1 MAADKW
7 EENHE
12 SNACYNDDRVR
23 PLDKQSKGKRVS
35 NWWQWTTRKNDCY
48 HSTERMM
55 RNGWRYAPWRFL
67 TGYLGALGDV
77 NSKENWHQ
85 VKLDGRRDR
94 AGAWLRQPK
103 AVRCSPSRPHVG
115 QRRCNARMSAA
126 ATHTHTHTHTHR
138 SKMATVLLTEV
149 TPSTNEQSA
158 RRSPLQLFTLFAAF
172 APLSNATTPVTRN
185 QYGRS
190 LSSSNWRNGEPWI
203 RLRHLVSH
211 TNTSLPSRGTR
222 QFTNG

>member
-1 MAADKW
+1 
-7 EENHE
+7 
-12 SNACYNDDRVR
+12 
-23 PLDKQSKGKRVS
+23 
-35 NWWQWTTRKNDCY
+35 
-48 HSTERMM
+48 MM

-103 AVRCSPSRPHVG
+103 AVRCSPSRLHVG

-172 APLSNATTPVTRN
+172 VRYPMLR
-185 QYGRS
+185 R
-190 LSSSNWRNGEPWI
+190 
-203 RLRHLVSH
+203 RLPEINMGDRLFFFFR
-211 TNTSLPSRGTR
+211 LA
-222 QFTNG
+222 

>member
-1 MAADKW
+1 
-7 EENHE
+7 
-12 SNACYNDDRVR
+12 
-23 PLDKQSKGKRVS
+23 
-35 NWWQWTTRKNDCY
+35 
-48 HSTERMM
+48 M

-103 AVRCSPSRPHVG
+103 AVRCSPSRLHVG

-126 ATHTHTHTHTHR
+126 ATHTHTHTHTQVKDGDCPPHWGHPIN
-138 SKMATVLLTEV
+138 KWTI
-149 TPSTNEQSA
+149 SA
-158 RRSPLQLFTLFAAF
+158 PLSVAAIHTF
-172 APLSNATTPVTRN
+172 CGIRPLSNATTPATRN

-190 LSSSNWRNGEPWI
+190 SLLLLP
-203 RLRHLVSH
+203 
-211 TNTSLPSRGTR
+211 TSVMANLESDFVT
-222 QFTNG
+222 

>member
-126 ATHTHTHTHTHR
+126 ATHTHTHTHTQVKDGDCPPHWGHPINKWTI
-138 SKMATVLLTEV
+138 S
-149 TPSTNEQSA
+149 
-158 RRSPLQLFTLFAAF
+158 
-172 APLSNATTPVTRN
+172 APLSAAAIHTFCGIRPVI
-185 QYGRS
+185 QCYDAGYQKS
-190 LSSSNWRNGEPWI
+190 IWAIALFFQ
-203 RLRHLVSH
+203 LA
-211 TNTSLPSRGTR
+211 
-222 QFTNG
+222 